1 MDQELRNALCR
12 PMTSLLHQFRTLFT
26 PTSLFSSTARLT
38 RFRRHYRMT
47 ATSLTEQWYRGIKKP
62 IPNRMTTNFDGM
74 RNGIRKAGN
83 TFQG

>member
-1 MDQELRNALCR
+1 
-12 PMTSLLHQFRTLFT
+12 
-26 PTSLFSSTARLT
+26 
-38 RFRRHYRMT
+38 MT